1 MVTHQPLA
9 GPISSKEARSNLKK
23 DRHVLE
29 ALRASMWVRIASTTA
44 IAGMTGVFIALLMP
58 RGPVVT
64 WQALLL
70 MATGLLTGVAAGFVS
85 RSRWAMLLAP
95 LAHVAAFELTRSG
108 SAGPTVDGIHVDTT
122 FGILAFILGRGVY
135 GILGL
140 LPMILGV
147 SYGRALARLVTVG
160 TVHPRSGWRRI
171 GFYVRRG
178 IGGLATAGMV
188 ALAIWCAIPASVA
201 PLLGADGQA
210 IPGSVTELTSVHLG
224 GHDQWIQIRGAS
236 PDKPVL
242 LYLTGGPGQSDL
254 AFSRVLLDALAQD
267 FLVVGWDQRG
277 TGKSYPSL
285 DPSTLTLEGAVDDTV
300 ELTNY
305 LRNRFDEQKIY
316 LLGES
321 WGSTLGVLAAQQHPE
336 LYHAVL
342 SSGQMVS
349 ERETDQ
355 RIYADLLAYAE
366 RTGDTALATTLRG
379 FGQPPYEDLWAY
391 PVIMAHYNKLAGEY
405 DPPQAYQDLGS
416 ESGIG
421 FYGVMRSEYAPI
433 DKVNVLRGLIDT
445 FAIMY
450 PQLQEIDFR
459 QDVPRLEVPIYLFEG
474 THELEARS
482 SLAREWFDMLDA
494 PEKQLYTFDNAGHSV
509 AFEQYEEVHRIL
521 MEIIL
526 PATYPDTSGGGS

>member
-1 MVTHQPLA
+1 MVTDLPRLSPISLA
-9 GPISSKEARSNLKK
+9 GDHSTSRRSGHL
-23 DRHVLE
+23 LE
-29 ALRASMWVRIASTTA
+29 TLWSAVWIRIGATVA
-44 IAGMTGVFIALLMP
+44 IAGATGVFIALLMP

-64 WQALLL
+64 WQALFL
-70 MATGLLTGVAAGFVS
+70 MASGLLTGVATGFVL

-95 LAHVAAFELTRSG
+95 LVHIAAFELIRSE
-108 SAGPTVDGIHVDTT
+108 AVGPTVDGIHVDTT

-140 LPMILGV
+140 LPMMLGV
-147 SYGRALARLVTVG
+147 AYGRALARWVTLG
-160 TVHPRSGWRRI
+160 TIHSRGGWQRI
-171 GFYVRRG
+171 GFYLRRG
-178 IGGLATAGMV
+178 FSGLATAGMV
-188 ALAIWCAIPASVA
+188 ALAIWFAIPASVA
-201 PLLGADGQA
+201 PLLGADGQQ
-210 IPGSVTELTSVHLG
+210 IPGSITELTEVTLG
-224 GHDQWIQIRGAS
+224 GHDQTIQIRGAS

-242 LYLTGGPGQSDL
+242 LYLSGGPGQSDL
-254 AFSRVLLDALAQD
+254 AFSRVLLDTLAQD

-277 TGKSYPSL
+277 TGTSYPAL
-285 DPSTLTLEGAVDDTV
+285 DPSTLTLQRAVDDTV
-300 ELTNY
+300 DLTNY

-349 ERETDQ
+349 QRETDQ

-366 RTGDTALATTLRG
+366 RTGDTGLATTLREYG
-379 FGQPPYEDLWAY
+379 PPPYRDLWAY
-391 PVIMAHYNKLAGEY
+391 PVIMAYYDKLAGDY

-421 FYGVMRSEYAPI
+421 FYGVMGSEYAPI

-482 SLAREWFDMLDA
+482 SLALEWFDMLDA
-494 PEKQLYTFDNAGHSV
+494 PEKQLFTFDNAGHSV

-521 MEIIL
+521 VEVIL
-526 PATYPDTSGGGS
+526 PATYPGA

>member
-1 MVTHQPLA
+1 MVTLHPPVS
-9 GPISSKEARSNLKK
+9 PIATKRVERNDSRSPRVM
-23 DRHVLE
+23 DVVWPTVWIRSGATVG
-29 ALRASMWVRIASTTA
+29 
-44 IAGMTGVFIALLMP
+44 IAGLTGAVIALLMS

-70 MATGLLTGVAAGFVS
+70 MVTGLLTGVAAGFVL

-108 SAGPTVDGIHVDTT
+108 ATGPTVDGIQVDTT
-122 FGILAFILGRGVY
+122 FGILAFMLGRGVY

-140 LPMILGV
+140 FPMLLGV
-147 SYGRALARLVTVG
+147 SYGRALARWVTVG
-160 TVHPRSGWRRI
+160 KVHPRGAWRRL

-178 IGGLATAGMV
+178 FGGLATAGMV
-188 ALAIWCAIPASVA
+188 ALAIWFAIPASVA
-201 PLLGADGQA
+201 PLLGADGQE
-210 IPGSVTELTSVHLG
+210 IPGSVTELTQVTLG
-224 GHDQWIQIRGAS
+224 GHEQSIQIRGAS
-236 PDKPVL
+236 PNKPVL
-242 LYLTGGPGQSDL
+242 LYLSGGPGQSDL
-254 AFSRVLLDALAQD
+254 AFTRVLLDALAQD

-277 TGKSYPSL
+277 TGTSYPAL
-285 DPSTLTLEGAVDDTV
+285 DPATLTLQGAVDDTV

-305 LRNRFDEQKIY
+305 LRDRFDEQKIY

-321 WGSTLGVLAAQQHPE
+321 WGTTLGVLAAQQHPE

-349 ERETDQ
+349 QRETDQ

-366 RTGDTALATTLRG
+366 RTGDTALATTLREY
-379 FGQPPYEDLWAY
+379 GQPPYQDLWAY
-391 PVIMAHYNKLAGEY
+391 PVIMAHYDELAGEY

-416 ESGIG
+416 ESGVG
-421 FYGVMRSEYAPI
+421 FYGVMGSEYAPI

-459 QDVPRLEVPIYLFEG
+459 RDVPRLEVPIYLFEG

-482 SLAREWFDMLDA
+482 SLAREWVGLLDA
-494 PEKQLYTFDNAGHSV
+494 PEKQMFTFDNAGHSV

-521 MEIIL
+521 VEVIL
-526 PATYPDTSGGGS
+526 PATYPGA

>member
-1 MVTHQPLA
+1 MVTLHPPVN
-9 GPISSKEARSNLKK
+9 PIATKRVEGSLRRSL
-23 DRHVLE
+23 RVLD
-29 ALRASMWVRIASTTA
+29 AVWSTVWIRSGATVA
-44 IAGMTGVFIALLMP
+44 IAGLTGVFIALLMP

-70 MATGLLTGVAAGFVS
+70 LAMGLLTGVAAGFVL

-95 LAHVAAFELTRSG
+95 LAHVVAFELARSG
-108 SAGPTVDGIHVDTT
+108 TTGPTVDGLFFDTT

-147 SYGRALARLVTVG
+147 SYGRALAHWVTAG
-160 TVHPRSGWRRI
+160 TVHPRGGWRRL
-171 GFYVRRG
+171 GFYLRRG

-188 ALAIWCAIPASVA
+188 ALAIWFAIPASAV
-201 PLLGADGQA
+201 PLLGADGQE
-210 IPGSVTELTSVHLG
+210 IPGSVTELTQVTLG
-224 GHDQWIQIRGAS
+224 GHEQSIQIRGAS

-285 DPSTLTLEGAVDDTV
+285 DPATLTLQGAVDDTV
-300 ELTNY
+300 ALTNY
-305 LRNRFDEQKIY
+305 LRDRFDEQKIY

-349 ERETDQ
+349 ERVTDQ

-366 RTGDTALATTLRG
+366 RTGDTALATTLREY
-379 FGQPPYEDLWAY
+379 GQPPYQDLWAY
-391 PVIMAHYNKLAGEY
+391 PVIMAHYDKLTDEY

-416 ESGIG
+416 DSGIG
-421 FYGVMRSEYAPI
+421 FYGVMGAEYAPI

-445 FAIMY
+445 FAVMY

-474 THELEARS
+474 TYELEARS
-482 SLAREWFDMLDA
+482 SLAEEWFNMLDA
-494 PEKQLYTFDNAGHSV
+494 PEKQMFTFDNAGHSV

-521 MEIIL
+521 VEVIL
-526 PATYPDTSGGGS
+526 PATYPDA